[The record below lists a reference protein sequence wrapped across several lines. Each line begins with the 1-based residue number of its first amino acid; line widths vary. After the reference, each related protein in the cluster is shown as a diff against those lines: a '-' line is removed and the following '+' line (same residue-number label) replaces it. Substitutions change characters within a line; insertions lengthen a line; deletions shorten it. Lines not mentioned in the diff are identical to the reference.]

1 MTNTKTITY
10 KAYKNYKTMMKIL
23 SVIITGLNLFEV
35 YRSGSIWYAIYT
47 VILAVFSFYY
57 SFKN

>member
-10 KAYKNYKTMMKIL
+10 KTHKNYKTMMKIL

-35 YRSGSIWYAIYT
+35 YRSDSIWYAIYT
-47 VILAVFSFYY
+47 ALLAVFSFYY